1 MKKKK
6 NGPARGLAL
15 TLIVFALIFGGAVA
29 LVQNIGASS
38 ETMEEELV
46 LQAVRSAAL
55 TCYAVEGAYPMSL
68 DELEHGYGLAYNIE
82 AYIVVY
88 NAFASNI
95 MPDIQVLRK
104 GAAYR

>member
-6 NGPARGLAL
+6 NGPARGLVL

-46 LQAVRSAAL
+46 LRRFVPPR
-55 TCYAVEGAYPMSL
+55 
-68 DELEHGYGLAYNIE
+68 
-82 AYIVVY
+82 
-88 NAFASNI
+88 
-95 MPDIQVLRK
+95 
-104 GAAYR
+104 

>member
-55 TCYAVEGAYPMSL
+55 TCYAIEGAYPPDL
-68 DELEHGYGLAYNIE
+68 QYLRDYYGIRYDRSR
-82 AYIVVY
+82 YVVSY
-88 NAFASNI
+88 DAFASNL
-95 MPDIQVLRK
+95 MPEIRVMIRGQQ
-104 GAAYR
+104 

>member
-68 DELEHGYGLAYNIE
+68 DELAYNKE

-95 MPDIQVLRK
+95 MPDIQVLRR